1 MVIHLKKERPP
12 LQPLVERLL
21 SDIRQALAAQPPTS
35 TWGAAEHGCALT
47 LLAELGQ
54 DWETQ
59 GVRVGALQD
68 LGQLSHRLDMV
79 AATVTRANLEALSR
93 HLQEVLAAAA
103 LDLEQLDP
111 DSGRRHAPD

>member
-1 MVIHLKKERPP
+1 MVIHLKEERPP
-12 LQPLVERLL
+12 LQPLVQRLL
-21 SDIRQALAAQPPTS
+21 GDIRQALAAQPATS
-35 TWGAAEHGCALT
+35 TWGAAEHGWALS

-79 AATVTRANLEALSR
+79 AATVTRANLEALSC
-93 HLQEVLAAAA
+93 HLRWVLDAAA
-103 LDLEQLDP
+103 LDLEPLDP
-111 DSGRRHAPD
+111 DSRSRPAPD